1 MDTERFAER
10 LTTLRAELLERHER
24 LDDHLHHRDGPV
36 SADFEEQATE
46 RHNDDVVAALDDSVR
61 SELRAIDAALE
72 RIESGRFG
80 LCGRCGKAIERARLE
95 AIPYATTCVGCKESA
110 PSR

>member
-1 MDTERFAER
+1 MNTERFAER
-10 LTTLRAELLERHER
+10 LSALRTELLKRHER
-24 LDDHLHHRDGPV
+24 LDDHLHHRGGPV

-46 RHNDDVVAALDDSVR
+46 RHNDDVVAALDGSVR
-61 SELRAIDAALE
+61 NELLAIDAALE

-80 LCGRCGKAIERARLE
+80 VCGVCGEAIEGARLE

-110 PSR
+110 PPG